1 MHSPF
6 VNKRFSVSATRFFM
20 SHSSLTFNM
29 SSISHDEMDR
39 KLEYCAGGS
48 EDTRRMLSRVTGVRL
63 DLRLSQTEQ
72 SQPLSDENTRA
83 RRDHCS
89 SILRKI
95 DSLRAPLSAVTAL
108 ELRMDDRRFFVN
120 FSVDFSALRFVANNL
135 PNLAEV
141 YIECASRCEYRI
153 GSPFMLDTC

>member
-1 MHSPF
+1 
-6 VNKRFSVSATRFFM
+6 M
-20 SHSSLTFNM
+20 SHSSLAFNM

-39 KLEYCAGGS
+39 KLEHCAGGS
-48 EDTRRMLSRVTGVRL
+48 EDARRMLSRVTGVRL
-63 DLRLSQTEQ
+63 NLRLSQTEQ
-72 SQPLSDENTRA
+72 PQPLSDETTRA

-95 DSLRAPLSAVTAL
+95 DSLKAPLSDVTAL

-135 PNLAEV
+135 PNLNEV
-141 YIECASRCEYRI
+141 YVECASRCEYNI
-153 GSPFMLDTC
+153 GGNLHAEHC